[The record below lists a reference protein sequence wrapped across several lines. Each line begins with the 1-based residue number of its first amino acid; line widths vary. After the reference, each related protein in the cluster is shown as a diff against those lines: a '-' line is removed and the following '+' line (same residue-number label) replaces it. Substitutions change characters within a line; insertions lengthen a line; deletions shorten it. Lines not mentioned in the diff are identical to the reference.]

1 MSDVSCAVCGLGG
14 ILHDTTV
21 TETDDVGAVVVVV
34 RNVPAQVCD
43 TCGTVTLFD
52 DVARHFEQIVE
63 RHQRDGATGAV
74 VVDYEQQPW
83 AVTG

>member
-1 MSDVSCAVCGLGG
+1 MSDVACAVCGLGG
-14 ILHDTTV
+14 MLLDTTV

-43 TCGTVTLFD
+43 TCGTVTLLD
-52 DVARHFEQIVE
+52 DVVEHFERIVQ

-74 VVDYEQQPW
+74 VVDYERQPR
-83 AVTG
+83 VITG